1 MQWATVVAGAGRLAA
16 AFLHLGQAGRQQRA
30 SRDQLLQSPG
40 EHPTDQR
47 GVARN
52 MHRWAPGTSGKS
64 TLYRERPEKP
74 DLRRKKVGAV
84 EAEQFNSGS
93 TLDLRCRQGATNLRL

>member
-64 TLYRERPEKP
+64 TLYPALSQKTQN
-74 DLRRKKVGAV
+74 LRRLGKA
-84 EAEQFNSGS
+84 S
-93 TLDLRCRQGATNLRL
+93 